1 MQLFITQFVSEP
13 IHWNHPVAWLVYVFS
28 GLNLLFALILFLLRQ
43 QILAPQMTHILL
55 EAAQVKADL
64 KAARSQ
70 LKQINR
76 QADRGLEQ
84 LEELLYLS
92 QGWFIGLLESR
103 FVPILIGYL
112 NDYPSWFKFATKK
125 GFSTA
130 LTRVDKIAR
139 DYSIPNDI

>member
-1 MQLFITQFVSEP
+1 M
-13 IHWNHPVAWLVYVFS
+13 WLVYVFS

-43 QILAPQMTHILL
+43 QVLAPQMTQVLV

-64 KAARSQ
+64 KLARSQ
-70 LKQINR
+70 LTQINR

-103 FVPILIGYL
+103 FVPILIAYL
-112 NDYPSWFKFATKK
+112 GDYPGWFKFATKK
-125 GFSTA
+125 GLSTA
-130 LTRVDKIAR
+130 LTRVDQIAR
-139 DYSIPNDI
+139 DYSIPHDI